1 MDAPYADVQ
10 NSYTHL
16 HIRGAG
22 KVAWQEALAQREC
35 SVGKPPC
42 ERISL
47 CTVLGQGT
55 QLGTGLVRAGFCPTE
70 GRLQYGTVLGVE
82 ETNILA
88 SSEEAKKISGEVLGQ
103 RMGVSGNGTKGREG
117 KCIHLAIY
125 LKEQPRGARGWP
137 SQLNVCPRL
146 RS

>member
-1 MDAPYADVQ
+1 MQ
-10 NSYTHL
+10 MCRILTH
-16 HIRGAG
+16 ICISEGQG
-22 KVAWQEALAQREC
+22 KLLGKRPWLSRSALLA
-35 SVGKPPC
+35 SLSC

-70 GRLQYGTVLGVE
+70 GRLQYGTFLGVE

-88 SSEEAKKISGEVLGQ
+88 SSEEAKKISREVLGQ

-117 KCIHLAIY
+117 
-125 LKEQPRGARGWP
+125 
-137 SQLNVCPRL
+137 
-146 RS
+146 